1 MASSLLLLINVIVFF
16 SSATASFTSRLAKAT
31 LVPNTLLGA
40 YSRSK
45 TVATLSLLEQEKL
58 EEAQEA
64 LVQSALTLSLLDV
77 GGGAIL
83 PVAEEITNYVKSKPE
98 FAGTRK
104 ALENYNKVLQDEAAK
119 SASRSVDK
127 GAIRRAKQAFK
138 NALKVDADKFPRV
151 SKVGKAFTK
160 AGKWLKGASV
170 FDVLGPITDTL
181 TIGLN
186 IWGLEMAIRDNNPQG
201 IAAASLS
208 IAAGVVGLGTFIAA
222 IATGSALLGPI
233 GAIAGAFLGIAAT
246 LIELFGGPG
255 YDKQAV
261 EEYRTRLRMLRNL
274 RDVCVAQIGR
284 RMEFLDKVGS
294 PYTDVYVNNQAALV
308 VGSGQGELI
317 MADCFDWKTKY
328 WKKKCRI
335 TKSSLHLRKYVGPKL
350 TGDDEEDRELR
361 NKTFVGMG
369 RWRGILS
376 PKMPKPASTIFH
388 LAYGYEY
395 GSVGFDFYG
404 KFKEGT
410 SYGGVHVFVN
420 SDFVSEDKL
429 NGIDIDTFVFK
440 NVVQNDVISI
450 SEYRNFSHWDNI
462 KISTGNGTDCL
473 NINGMIG
480 EFNSSYENLFTAD
493 LGDGLY
499 NTLSFQGI
507 SKDREDIKGVFFDSK
522 THVLKYYHGQHRN
535 THTLGTVKHVRVFHG
550 SPFND
555 RVVIYPENFAVFQ
568 TSGSN
573 VYEFSYDDL
582 NLGHKWARKYRIID
596 RSIRPPKINLVS
608 ENSNN
613 IDPKLIVLWHKR
625 LIVNSKQWNPVI
637 EIELDTATTG
647 NLFINDANPRPID
660 FAHISPWGLNFDII
674 NYSIPFP
681 YPRHPFPR
689 FSDRNELLLLKFQ
702 THTATNRA
710 DFSVDMKGGKNV
722 VIISNKYFL
731 EPLGVDG
738 EAVTLT
744 LNQWPSQVGSETYE
758 ISIENPGEPIVTA
771 NHVRFPINI
780 ELRNVE
786 RIINE
791 YGDQV
796 VYLKSYDDYSPA
808 VPMDLYDKYI
818 EKTRK
823 RFDIRTTEDENE
835 DD

>member
-1 MASSLLLLINVIVFF
+1 M
-16 SSATASFTSRLAKAT
+16 
-31 LVPNTLLGA
+31 
-40 YSRSK
+40 
-45 TVATLSLLEQEKL
+45 LEQEKL

-77 GGGAIL
+77 GGGAVL
-83 PVAEEITNYVKSKPE
+83 PAAEEITNYVRSKPE
-98 FAGTRK
+98 FAGTRR
-104 ALENYNKVLQDEAAK
+104 AWENYNKVLKNEAAK
-119 SASRSVDK
+119 SAKRSVDQ
-127 GAIRRAKQAFK
+127 GAIQKAKQALK
-138 NALKVDADKFPRV
+138 NALKVDADKFPRF

-160 AGKWLKGASV
+160 AGKWLRGASV

-186 IWGLEMAIRDNNPQG
+186 IWGLEMAIKDNNPHG

-246 LIELFGGPG
+246 LIELFGSPG

-261 EEYRTRLRMLRNL
+261 EEYKARLRRLRNL
-274 RDVCVAQIGR
+274 RDTCIAQIDR
-284 RMEFLDKVGS
+284 RIEFLDKVGS
-294 PYTDVYVNNQAALV
+294 PYTDVYVNNQASLNQRAIARGHDL
-308 VGSGQGELI
+308 S
-317 MADCFDWKTKY
+317 MYDWACFH
-328 WKKKCRI
+328 KKRYRNRLYPQFQ
-335 TKSSLHLRKYVGPKL
+335 TSLHLRKYVGYKL
-350 TGDDEEDRELR
+350 TKNDLDEARKELN
-361 NKTFVGMG
+361 NKTYLCMG
-369 RWRGILS
+369 HFRGIES
-376 PKMPKPASTIFH
+376 PVMPVESSPTGLGKTI
-388 LAYGYEY
+388 GKT
-395 GSVGFDFYG
+395 GFDFYG
-404 KFKEGT
+404 KFKQGS

-420 SDFVSEDKL
+420 TDFVSWENQ
-429 NGIDIDTFVFK
+429 NGIDINTLSCE
-440 NVVQNDVISI
+440 NVDQNDVVSI
-450 SEYRNFSHWDNI
+450 GEYRNLTDNQI
-462 KISTGNGTDCL
+462 KIYTGDGTDCL

-480 EFNSSYENLFTAD
+480 KFDSDFDNLLTAD
-493 LGDGLY
+493 LGDGIY

-507 SKDREDIKGVFFDSK
+507 SKDRGDIKGVFFDSK
-522 THVLKYYHGQHRN
+522 TDVVKYYHGQQRR
-535 THTLGTVKHVRVFHG
+535 THLLGTVKNVKVFHG

-555 RVVIYPENFAVFQ
+555 HVVLYPENFVVVQ
-568 TSGSN
+568 MSGSN
-573 VYEFSYDDL
+573 VYEFNYDDL
-582 NLGHKWARKYRIID
+582 NLGRRRACKYQIID
-596 RSIRPPKINLVS
+596 RSKRPLKINLVS
-608 ENSNN
+608 EDSNN
-613 IDPKLIVLWHKR
+613 IDPKLIVLKRKR
-625 LIVNSKQWNPVI
+625 LIVNSKVGNPVI

-647 NLFINDANPRPID
+647 DLFINNANPRPID
-660 FAHISPWGLNFDII
+660 YAHISPWGLNFDII

-681 YPRHPFPR
+681 YPMHPFPR

-722 VIISNKYFL
+722 VIISKKYFL

-738 EAVTLT
+738 ESVTLT
-744 LNQWPSQVGSETYE
+744 LNQWPSQVGSETFE

-823 RFDIRTTEDENE
+823 RFDIRTTEDEIE